1 MCTFLEMQFGNG
13 EHWGADYKAAMHAY
27 LSTNNLSPPP
37 LARIRLDAAIL
48 QDREPLFALSPC
60 TLRTRSSCLC
70 WQIKWKDLTYLL
82 DHSLKTRVLMQAHA
96 IDAITAS
103 IYLYPYAWY
112 QHTFEVVGG
121 RS

>member
-1 MCTFLEMQFGNG
+1 MIDDENWRHGQQGCNGCMLEHQSA
-13 EHWGADYKAAMHAY
+13 HP
-27 LSTNNLSPPP
+27 S

-82 DHSLKTRVLMQAHA
+82 DHSLKTRDLMQAHA

-103 IYLYPYAWY
+103 IYLCPYAWS
-112 QHTFEVVGG
+112 QHSFEVVGG
-121 RS
+121 WL